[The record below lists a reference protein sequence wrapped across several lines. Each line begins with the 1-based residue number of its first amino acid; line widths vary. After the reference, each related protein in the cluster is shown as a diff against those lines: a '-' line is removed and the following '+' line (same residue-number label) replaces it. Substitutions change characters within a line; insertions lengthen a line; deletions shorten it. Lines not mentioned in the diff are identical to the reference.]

1 MAFKL
6 KNPSPFNLINEGPGD
21 KTKNSTPINTDTKSV
36 NKINEWNKSRL
47 KTGRFDDQLG
57 NRKREEQ
64 YKNMLTTKMVSRD
77 EYVKDIDPDLALLK
91 NVAGAYSPEDHAMF
105 SDPSLID
112 KLKSKLL
119 NRGGNVLHETAHSA
133 RALPQVNK
141 ISKLVKPHVTDDYLN
156 DPEEL
161 YSRLMELRLDNNVDP
176 NKVWG
181 KKDMPNLRKMSK
193 RDLYFLNHLEDNQLL
208 DLMNKVAVN
217 NKKTN
222 NKNIV

>member
-6 KNPSPFNLINEGPGD
+6 KNSSPFNLINEGPGD

-57 NRKREEQ
+57 SRKREEQ

-77 EYVKDIDPDLALLK
+77 EYEKMGYETK
-91 NVAGAYSPEDHAMF
+91 GTAGGYGPEDHAMF

-112 KLKSKLL
+112 KLQGKLL
-119 NRGGNVLHETAHSA
+119 NRGGTILHETAHSA

-141 ISKLVKPHVTDDYLN
+141 ISKLVKPHATDDYLN
-156 DPEEL
+156 NPEEL

-181 KKDMPNLRKMSK
+181 KKDMPNLRKMST
-193 RDLYFLNHLEDNQLL
+193 RDLYFLDHLEDNQLL

>member
-21 KTKNSTPINTDTKSV
+21 KTKNSKPINTDTKSV

-57 NRKREEQ
+57 DKKREEQ
-64 YKNMLTTKMVSRD
+64 YKNMLTTKMVSRSD
-77 EYVKDIDPDLALLK
+77 FEKMGYETKGA
-91 NVAGAYSPEDHAMF
+91 AGIYGPEDHAMF

-112 KLKSKLL
+112 KLKGKLL
-119 NRGGNVLHETAHSA
+119 NRGGTVLHETAHSA

-193 RDLYFLNHLEDNQLL
+193 RDLYFLDHLEDNQLL

-222 NKNIV
+222 NKNII